1 MLQVAPHALKPQVEK
16 VTESLLFGSL
26 ESSWKICRGRSEK
39 ESRLDFKRGENTPI
53 QFDFNEEISQNNM
66 EKKVGNRL
74 TKPNESL
81 TSPSLISGVTEK
93 TSVDISQVAKAL
105 AKIGDALTTKYSQ
118 RMPGKSCKSSL

>member
-1 MLQVAPHALKPQVEK
+1 MKK
-16 VTESLLFGSL
+16 S
-26 ESSWKICRGRSEK
+26 RGLTS
-39 ESRLDFKRGENTPI
+39 RGENTPI
-53 QFDFNEEISQNNM
+53 QFDLNEEISQNNM

-81 TSPSLISGVTEK
+81 TSPSLTSGVTEK

-118 RMPGKSCKSSL
+118 RMPGKSSKSSL